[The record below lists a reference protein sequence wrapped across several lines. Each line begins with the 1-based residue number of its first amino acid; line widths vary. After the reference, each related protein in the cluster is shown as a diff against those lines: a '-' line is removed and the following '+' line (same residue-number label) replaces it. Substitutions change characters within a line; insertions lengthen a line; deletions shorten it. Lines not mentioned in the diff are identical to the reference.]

1 MDSATQP
8 DQRYNCCH
16 RHSRR
21 HPPQRGTT

>member
-8 DQRYNCCH
+8 DQCNNCCH